1 MSIKRENVQKS
12 YLFPT
17 RGKFRISSDASF
29 NVVFA
34 LSVPTQVNGV
44 RVHMDVHEVVD
55 DLALD
60 VVLNPVHQKTLAH
73 IYNLDKWKVPADAN
87 ETRRWFTVAI

>member
-1 MSIKRENVQKS
+1 MSINRVNVQKS

-29 NVVFA
+29 NIVFA
-34 LSVPTQVNGV
+34 LSVSTQVDGV

-60 VVLNPVHQKTLAH
+60 VVLHPVHQKTLAH
-73 IYNLDKWKVPADAN
+73 VYNLDKRKVPANAN
-87 ETRRWFTVAI
+87 ATRQWFTIAI